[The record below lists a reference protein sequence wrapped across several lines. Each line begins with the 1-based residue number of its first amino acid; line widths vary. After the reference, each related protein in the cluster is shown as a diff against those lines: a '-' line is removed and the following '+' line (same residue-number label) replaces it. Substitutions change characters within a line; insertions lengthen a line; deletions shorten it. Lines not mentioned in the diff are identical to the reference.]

1 MFGTI
6 NCKKPFIYSKLNI
19 CLLEIKRKDSKVI
32 EKYCYCGF
40 IFNVG

>member
-6 NCKKPFIYSKLNI
+6 NYKKPFIYSKLN
-19 CLLEIKRKDSKVI
+19 IKRKDSKVI

-40 IFNVG
+40 IFNVS

>member
-6 NCKKPFIYSKLNI
+6 NYKKSFIYSK
-19 CLLEIKRKDSKVI
+19 KRKDSKVI